1 MTGAVRENNM
11 ADLIGMLC
19 SGQSC
24 NNIAN
29 NPKSQWPNITE
40 VYFFVHKKPTM
51 VQPSPLRHLF
61 LGCLSDLPGAPISQ
75 PVQC

>member
-11 ADLIGMLC
+11 ADLTGVC
-19 SGQSC
+19 SGQSY

-40 VYFFVHKKPTM
+40 FIFFVYKKLGM
-51 VQPSPLRHLF
+51 VNQPSKTSLLVV
-61 LGCLSDLPGAPISQ
+61 SQ
-75 PVQC
+75 

>member
-11 ADLIGMLC
+11 ADLIGMRC
-19 SGQSC
+19 SGQSY

-40 VYFFVHKKPTM
+40 FIFFVHKKLGM
-51 VQPSPLRHLF
+51 VQP
-61 LGCLSDLPGAPISQ
+61 AP
-75 PVQC
+75 